1 MAYELATPQAQ
12 QVLER
17 RRREGEITL
26 PILDHADRLLD
37 PEREDVIRRSET
49 ADKRW
54 FQGQFNVSRLRH
66 ESQ

>member
-26 PILDHADRLLD
+26 PILDHADRLLY

-49 ADKRW
+49 AERQW

-66 ESQ
+66 E